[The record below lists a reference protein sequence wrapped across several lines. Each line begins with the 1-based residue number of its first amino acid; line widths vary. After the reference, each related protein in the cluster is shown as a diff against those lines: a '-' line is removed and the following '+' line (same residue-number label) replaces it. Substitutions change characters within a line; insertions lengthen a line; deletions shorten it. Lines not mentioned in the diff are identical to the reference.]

1 MSTSFVV
8 GCPSSCGACVGFV
21 DTNADN
27 SSTPMKKIEA
37 ERLPDLNIPRA
48 SHSIFYVN
56 GEVTVVGGHTL
67 GFVPTPTAEYYK
79 DGAWHLINSVYP
91 HDDGMVVVLEGG
103 KRVLIAGGHE
113 KNLGIGQ
120 TFEAEMYYPE
130 SHTFDGFSCLD
141 RRRAFSQGV
150 ELDNG
155 EVLIVGNHQGND
167 AMELFDGS
175 KTFRHEKDVLTW
187 HSTPYLFPI
196 SSGDVMIFG
205 SRWDKSCS
213 NFVPCDTVERLNG
226 DFFRVPLLSEWMP
239 NIFGQKSHTEESFIG
254 DKAKGD
260 YSYII
265 GAFNNKEER
274 IFILVKDTV
283 FTQIPTTS
291 PIPTT
296 MGYGPF
302 INQSTVVA
310 DRNAHKA
317 YMVCSDSTGR
327 AYVFSIEYDKQPAPL
342 TIYYTDPL
350 PDFGN
355 CTPLLTPEGDLLIV
369 GGMAYSNFAPFTSV
383 WLLKVGDGT
392 GNGEWRTENGEARA
406 ENFPTWILWVVLG
419 VLVGVGI
426 VVWRRR
432 KNGER
437 KTENGERGC
446 DDIATYGT
454 ENTTEDDGG
463 ENRAEGGDNRDDGG
477 DSELMARIINLM
489 EKEKVYLKA
498 DLQVADMADAL
509 GVHRNAVSAC
519 INSQQGCSFS
529 QFVNDYRVGHA
540 KRLLSENPDM
550 KIAAVGLD
558 SGFANERT
566 FFRAFK
572 AATDMTP
579 GEWVKKLKVDN

>member
-1 MSTSFVV
+1 M
-8 GCPSSCGACVGFV
+8 
-21 DTNADN
+21 
-27 SSTPMKKIEA
+27 
-37 ERLPDLNIPRA
+37 PDLNVPRA
-48 SHSIFYVN
+48 SHSIFYAN
-56 GEVTVVGGHTL
+56 GELTVVGGHTL
-67 GFVPTPTAEYYK
+67 GFVPTATAEYYK
-79 DGAWHLINSVYP
+79 EGAWHLLNSVYP
-91 HDDGMVVVLEGG
+91 HDDGMVVVLDGG

-130 SHTFDGFSCLD
+130 THTFDGFNCLD

-150 ELDNG
+150 QLDNG
-155 EVLIVGNHQGND
+155 EVLIVGNHRGND
-167 AMELFDGS
+167 AMEMFDGA
-175 KTFRHEKDVLTW
+175 KTFRHEKDVLSW
-187 HSTPYLFPI
+187 HSSPYLLPT
-196 SSGDVMIFG
+196 SDGDVMILG
-205 SRWDKSCS
+205 CRWDKSCS
-213 NFVPCDTVERLNG
+213 NFMPCDTVERLKG
-226 DFFRVPLLSEWMP
+226 GFFRVPLLSEWMP
-239 NIFGQKSHTEESFIG
+239 NPFGQKSHTEESFIG

-265 GAFNNKEER
+265 GAFNNKGER
-274 IFILVKDTV
+274 IFILVKDTL
-283 FTQIPTTS
+283 FTQIPTTY
-291 PIPTT
+291 PIPTE
-296 MGYGPF
+296 MGYGPI
-302 INQSTVVA
+302 INPSTVITDPKA
-310 DRNAHKA
+310 RKA
-317 YMVCSDSTGR
+317 YMVCSDSSSR
-327 AYVFSIEYDKQPAPL
+327 AYVFAIEYDKRPAPL
-342 TIYYTDPL
+342 TIYYTEPL

-355 CTPLLTPEGDLLIV
+355 STPVLTPEGDLIVV
-369 GGMAYSNFAPFTSV
+369 GGMAYSNFSPFTSV
-383 WLLKVGDGT
+383 WRLKVGERKVES
-392 GNGEWRTENGEARA
+392 GELKVDRGK
-406 ENFPTWILWVVLG
+406 FPTWILWVVLG

-437 KTENGERGC
+437 RTENGERGC

-477 DSELMARIINLM
+477 DSELMVRIINLM

-519 INSQQGCSFS
+519 INSQMGCSFS

-550 KIAAVGLD
+550 KISAVGLD

-579 GEWVKKLKVDN
+579 GEWVKKLKIEN